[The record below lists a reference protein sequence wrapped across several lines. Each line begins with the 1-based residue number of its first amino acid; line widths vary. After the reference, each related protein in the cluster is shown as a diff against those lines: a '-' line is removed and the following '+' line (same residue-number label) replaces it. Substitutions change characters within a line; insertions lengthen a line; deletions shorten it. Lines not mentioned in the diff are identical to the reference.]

1 VTPHQTFEDDMA
13 PLAMLFGALLIGL
26 GLIGYFSPETFGRHD
41 ESKISPTA
49 LIPAGIGAVLL
60 VCGLIVWAAP
70 HVRKHVMHL
79 AAAVGLIGFLGGF
92 MPVMRAN
99 GDLGL
104 ASARSGIFMI
114 VLCGLFVFAC
124 IASFLRSRVA
134 RSQGLPEPKG

>member
-1 VTPHQTFEDDMA
+1 MA

-41 ESKISPTA
+41 EARISPTA

-70 HVRKHVMHL
+70 HLRKHVMHL

-92 MPVMRAN
+92 MPVMRAK

-114 VLCGLFVFAC
+114 VLCGAFVFAC
-124 IASFLRSRVA
+124 VASFLRSRLA